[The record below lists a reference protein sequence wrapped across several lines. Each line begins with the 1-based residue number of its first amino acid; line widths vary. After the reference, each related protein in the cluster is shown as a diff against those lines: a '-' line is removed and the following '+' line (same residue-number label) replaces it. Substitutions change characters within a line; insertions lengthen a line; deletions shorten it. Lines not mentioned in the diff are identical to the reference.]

1 MERVSPSQLRALLDE
16 VALLAP
22 VTTLVALRREVP
34 AQLMR
39 LVRSER
45 AGWVTMN
52 RLTGVM
58 SGNHV
63 PEMLPHLIPL
73 MPRDLHDVPMVAELV
88 ASPAPRSL
96 RISDVVAPDE
106 WQRSALRRDI
116 YEPLGGQFQIGS
128 LIASDEGLLETIA
141 VFRNDQDFSAA
152 ELETVEEFARHVRLV
167 AERIRRAEGR
177 AAEGSLTARQRQVL
191 AALESGAT
199 VRRAAWELGVSEKT
213 VENHLQ
219 AIYRRLGVTSRAAA
233 LLAVRS

>member
-1 MERVSPSQLRALLDE
+1 MERVGPAQLRALLDE

-22 VTTLVALRREVP
+22 VTTLAGLRGQVP
-34 AQLMR
+34 DQLMR

-73 MPRDLHDVPMVAELV
+73 MPRDLGDVPMVAELV
-88 ASPAPRSL
+88 AAATAGSL
-96 RISDVVAPDE
+96 RISDVVPADE
-106 WQRSALRRDI
+106 WKRSRLRREI

-128 LIASDEGLLETIA
+128 LIASDEGLLETVA
-141 VFRNDQDFSAA
+141 VFRNDSDFSDA
-152 ELETVEEFARHVRLV
+152 ELETIEAFARHVRLV
-167 AERIRRAEGR
+167 AARIRRAEGR
-177 AAEGSLTARQRQVL
+177 AAEHSLTARQRQVL
-191 AALESGAT
+191 AALEGGAT

>member
-1 MERVSPSQLRALLDE
+1 MERASPAQLRALLDE

-22 VTTLVALRREVP
+22 VVSLAALRIQVP
-34 AQLMR
+34 SQLMR
-39 LVRSER
+39 LVDSER

-73 MPRDLHDVPMVAELV
+73 MPRDLRDVPMVAELI
-88 ASPAPRSL
+88 AAPRPGSL
-96 RISDVVAPDE
+96 RISDVMPEDE
-106 WQRSALRRDI
+106 WMRSPLRREI

-128 LIASDEGLLETIA
+128 LITSDTGLLETIA
-141 VFRNDQDFSAA
+141 VFRNDRDFTDG
-152 ELETVEEFARHVRLV
+152 ELDTIEEFARHVRLV

-177 AAEGSLTARQRQVL
+177 AAEHSLTPRQRQVL
-191 AALESGAT
+191 AALEGGAT

-219 AIYRRLGVTSRAAA
+219 SIYRRLGVTSRAAA